1 MNIYS
6 SLNGGGGNNYL
17 IRTPSLN
24 EHKNI
29 LYNSDLNGSI
39 TIGNDSTW
47 NKVSIFCWNQDNT
60 IDAGYTKREDNRF
73 NAYENKNEYYWY
85 TSSSTKVYGY
95 RPVIEY
101 RDI

>member
-1 MNIYS
+1 M
-6 SLNGGGGNNYL
+6 GGGNNYL

-24 EHKNI
+24 EHENI

-47 NKVSIFCWNQDNT
+47 NNIGPIFCWNQDNKT
-60 IDAGYTKREDNRF
+60 NTGYIRREPNRF
-73 NAYENKNEYYWY
+73 GEGYYKNKAWDADYYNNAYG
-85 TSSSTKVYGY
+85 GY

>member
-1 MNIYS
+1 MW
-6 SLNGGGGNNYL
+6 GGGNYL

-24 EHKNI
+24 EHENI

-39 TIGNDSTW
+39 TISNDSTW
-47 NKVSIFCWNQDNT
+47 NKGSIYCWNQDNT
-60 IDAGYTKREDNRF
+60 IDVGYIRREDDR
-73 NAYENKNEYYWY
+73 ASKYDNKNAILLSYLN
-85 TSSSTKVYGY
+85 TYGY

>member
-1 MNIYS
+1 M
-6 SLNGGGGNNYL
+6 GGGNNYL

-47 NKVSIFCWNQDNT
+47 NKRSIYCWNQNNKT
-60 IDAGYTKREDNRF
+60 YTSYIIREDDR
-73 NAYENKNEYYWY
+73 ADRYDNKNA
-85 TSSSTKVYGY
+85 TSVYGYSIVYGY

>member
-1 MNIYS
+1 M
-6 SLNGGGGNNYL
+6 GGGNNYL

-24 EHKNI
+24 EHENI

-39 TIGNDSTW
+39 TIGNNSTW
-47 NKVSIFCWNQDNT
+47 NKSIFCWNQDNKT
-60 IDAGYTKREDNRF
+60 DTGYIRKETNRF
-73 NAYENKNEYYWY
+73 SERDYVNKNAYNSN
-85 TSSSTKVYGY
+85 VFGY

>member
-1 MNIYS
+1 MW
-6 SLNGGGGNNYL
+6 GGGNNYL

-24 EHKNI
+24 EHENM

-39 TIGNDSTW
+39 TIGNNSTW
-47 NKVSIFCWNQDNT
+47 NKGSMFCLIQDNT
-60 IDAGYTKREDNRF
+60 TDTGYSRR
-73 NAYENKNEYYWY
+73 ENKRFEEYGYRHKTL
-85 TSSSTKVYGY
+85 TSSSYIIHGY

>member
-1 MNIYS
+1 MNTYS
-6 SLNGGGGNNYL
+6 SLNGGGNNYL

-24 EHKNI
+24 EHENI

-47 NKVSIFCWNQDNT
+47 NKGSLYCWNQDNKT
-60 IDAGYTKREDNRF
+60 DTGYVRREDNMS
-73 NAYENKNEYYWY
+73 NVYVNKNECYYSY
-85 TSSSTKVYGY
+85 SRTHGY

>member
-1 MNIYS
+1 M
-6 SLNGGGGNNYL
+6 GGGNNYL

-24 EHKNI
+24 EHENI

-39 TIGNDSTW
+39 TIGNNSTW
-47 NKVSIFCWNQDNT
+47 NKGSIFCWNQDNKNNT
-60 IDAGYTKREDNRF
+60 GYIRNETNRF
-73 NAYENKNEYYWY
+73 NQGFYLNKNEYYDY
-85 TSSSTKVYGY
+85 GMHGY

>member
-1 MNIYS
+1 MNTYS
-6 SLNGGGGNNYL
+6 SLNGGGNNYL

-24 EHKNI
+24 EHENI

-47 NKVSIFCWNQDNT
+47 NKVSIYCWNQDNKT
-60 IDAGYTKREDNRF
+60 DTGYIRNENDRF
-73 NAYENKNEYYWY
+73 NQGSYLNKNELHYY
-85 TSSSTKVYGY
+85 TTHAY

>member
-1 MNIYS
+1 MNTYS
-6 SLNGGGGNNYL
+6 SLNGGGNNYL

-24 EHKNI
+24 EHENI

-39 TIGNDSTW
+39 TIGNNSTW
-47 NKVSIFCWNQDNT
+47 NRSIFCWNQDNKT
-60 IDAGYTKREDNRF
+60 DTGYIRRENNRF
-73 NAYENKNEYYWY
+73 NEGYYVNKTDPWSYSNM
-85 TSSSTKVYGY
+85 YGY

>member
-1 MNIYS
+1 MNTYS
-6 SLNGGGGNNYL
+6 SLNGGGNNYL

-47 NKVSIFCWNQDNT
+47 NKRSIYCWDQDNKT
-60 IDAGYTKREDNRF
+60 DTGYMIEENNGYDS
-73 NAYENKNEYYWY
+73 YENKNSYYY
-85 TSSSTKVYGY
+85 NYNSIRHGYGY

>member
-1 MNIYS
+1 M
-6 SLNGGGGNNYL
+6 GGGNNYL

-24 EHKNI
+24 EHENI

-47 NKVSIFCWNQDNT
+47 NKGSIFCWIQDNKT
-60 IDAGYTKREDNRF
+60 DTGYIRIENNRF
-73 NAYENKNEYYWY
+73 SEGYYVNKNEFYFHY
-85 TSSSTKVYGY
+85 TMNGY

>member
-1 MNIYS
+1 M
-6 SLNGGGGNNYL
+6 GGGNNYL

-24 EHKNI
+24 EHENI

-39 TIGNDSTW
+39 TIGNNSTW
-47 NKVSIFCWNQDNT
+47 NKGGNICWNQDNKT
-60 IDAGYTKREDNRF
+60 DTGYIRIENNRF
-73 NAYENKNEYYWY
+73 AEGGQYVNKNAYYLYANM
-85 TSSSTKVYGY
+85 YGY

>member
-1 MNIYS
+1 MNTYS

-24 EHKNI
+24 EHENI

-39 TIGNDSTW
+39 TIGHDSTW
-47 NKVSIFCWNQDNT
+47 NKVSYCWNQDNKT
-60 IDAGYTKREDNRF
+60 DTGYIRNETNRF
-73 NAYENKNEYYWY
+73 NQGFYVNKNEYNY
-85 TSSSTKVYGY
+85 SGSHGY

>member
-1 MNIYS
+1 MW
-6 SLNGGGGNNYL
+6 GGGNYL

-24 EHKNI
+24 EHENI

-47 NKVSIFCWNQDNT
+47 NKGSIFCWNQDNKT
-60 IDAGYTKREDNRF
+60 DNGNSRR
-73 NAYENKNEYYWY
+73 ENKRFEECGSRHKTL
-85 TSSSTKVYGY
+85 TSSSYIIHGY